1 MTAAAGWLR
10 AMPEGEARPGTAVAP
25 VPVDG
30 RPAPSSA
37 GDRPRPEIRLR
48 LTLLGRV
55 DAWSLTSQRVL
66 PRTRKARALLAI
78 LALSGPQPVARS
90 RLAHLLWSRRGNEQA
105 RGSLRQAL
113 HELHESLRPV
123 GLPVIVASRTT
134 VAMDLAAVWTDAREV
149 LRATPEQ
156 PEPLDLLGAGE
167 LLADLDGLDDAFDQ
181 WLAEQRRRL
190 RDAALLVATARL
202 AAALD
207 PEASVAAAR
216 RVLSIDAA
224 QEGAWRAL
232 IRAEAARGDRA
243 AALAAYADCRQILAT
258 RFQARPS
265 AETEALAQA
274 LREDAGVA
282 QVAPSA
288 PPPAGAA
295 APTAR
300 GAPPAAL
307 RGARLGVLPLRVLG
321 GTEEAESE
329 ALSIGLAEEI
339 TAALA
344 RFRWLFLTD
353 SASLAAAA
361 ARSGG
366 PREAQAAA
374 RALGLDLL
382 LTGTL
387 QRAGRR
393 IRIGLTLLDLRPP
406 EGVAWTQR
414 FDREADDLLA
424 LQDEIAAQVVAR
436 IDPEILLI
444 EAGRVA
450 AGRPPVNV
458 PAYNLVLRAIPA
470 LHRLDRSAFMAA
482 GEWLARATSLDPDY
496 AAAHA
501 WLAYWHLLLIGQGW
515 ARDGEEVLA
524 RTERLAVRAVAL
536 DPQDAQA
543 LTICGHVRA
552 FLHQRPEDAL
562 ALHERAL
569 GLNPNLAMAWAFSAM
584 AHSYAGDHAEALA
597 RMDRYRQLAPF
608 HPFSFYYDGAR
619 VIPLLFTRRHA
630 EAAEHGRQAIE
641 LQPNFSANYKCT
653 LAALGHLGRRE
664 AAAALRAR
672 LLAIEPDFTVAKA
685 LRRAPV
691 RRPEDRAHYAE
702 GLRLAGVREG

>member
-1 MTAAAGWLR
+1 MDRYGAGRAPAADQAPPRAG
-10 AMPEGEARPGTAVAP
+10 
-25 VPVDG
+25 
-30 RPAPSSA
+30 
-37 GDRPRPEIRLR
+37 IRLR

-113 HELHESLRPV
+113 HELHEALRPV
-123 GLPVIVASRTT
+123 GVPLLATTRTT
-134 VAMDLAAVWTDAREV
+134 VALDHDAVWTDAREV
-149 LRATPEQ
+149 ARATPEH
-156 PEPLDLLGAGE
+156 PEALDLLEGGA
-167 LLADLDGLDDAFDQ
+167 LLADLEGLDSAFDL

-190 RDAALLVATARL
+190 RDAALAVATARL
-202 AAALD
+202 AAALE
-207 PEASVAAAR
+207 PEAIVAEAR
-216 RVLSIDAA
+216 RVLAIDAA

-243 AALAAYADCRQILAT
+243 AALAAYADCRQVLAS

-274 LREDAGVA
+274 LREDV
-282 QVAPSA
+282 P
-288 PPPAGAA
+288 A
-295 APTAR
+295 APVPAALAAPQPAR
-300 GAPPAAL
+300 GGGMASPAPAPQPPAAPL

-321 GTEEAESE
+321 GAEAAESE
-329 ALSIGLAEEI
+329 ALSVGLAEEI

-344 RFRWLFLTD
+344 RFRWLFVTD
-353 SASLAAAA
+353 SASLAAAV
-361 ARSGG
+361 ARAGG

-393 IRIGLTLLDLRPP
+393 IRIVLTLLDLRPP

-414 FDREADDLLA
+414 FDAEADDLLA
-424 LQDEIAAQVVAR
+424 LQDGIAAQVVAR

-444 EAGRVA
+444 EASRVA
-450 AGRPPVNV
+450 AGRQPVHA

-470 LHRLDRSAFMAA
+470 LHRMDRTAFMAA

-501 WLAYWHLLLIGQGW
+501 WLAYWHLLLVGQGW
-515 ARDGEEVLA
+515 ARDSEEVLA
-524 RTERLAVRAVAL
+524 RTERLAVRAIAL

-552 FLHQRPEDAL
+552 FLHHRPEDAL
-562 ALHERAL
+562 TLHERAL
-569 GLNPNLAMAWAFSAM
+569 GLNPNLAMAWAFSGM
-584 AHSYAGDHAEALA
+584 AYSYAGDHAEALA

-608 HPFSFYYDGAR
+608 HPFSFFYDGAR
-619 VIPLLFTRRHA
+619 AIPLFFARRHA

-641 LQPNFSANYKCT
+641 LQPNFALNYKCT

-672 LLAIEPDFTVAKA
+672 LLAIEADFTVAKA
-685 LRRAPV
+685 LRRSPV
-691 RRPEDRAHYAE
+691 RNAEDRAHYAE
-702 GLRLAGVREG
+702 GLRLAGVREA